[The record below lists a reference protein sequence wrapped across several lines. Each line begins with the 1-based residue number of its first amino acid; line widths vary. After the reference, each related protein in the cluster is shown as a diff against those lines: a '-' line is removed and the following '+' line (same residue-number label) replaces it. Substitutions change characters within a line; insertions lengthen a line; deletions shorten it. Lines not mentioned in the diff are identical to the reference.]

1 MYECYT
7 VEVEGT
13 GLRFAARK
21 DGGKDIAYL
30 PGQPPKGYTL
40 VNLIGDPGFLHCA
53 VFRKDGGAGGFF
65 ALHDTEG
72 VLFLAVAESTLAY
85 GLGLAHMGRTVTY
98 ACYSADIF
106 EELGDSDD

>member
-53 VFRKDGGAGGFF
+53 VFVKTAVRA
-65 ALHDTEG
+65 ALPCMTP
-72 VLFLAVAESTLAY
+72 
-85 GLGLAHMGRTVTY
+85 R
-98 ACYSADIF
+98 ACCFWLWPKAIWPTAWASHTWAAR
-106 EELGDSDD
+106 

>member
-30 PGQPPKGYTL
+30 PGQPPKG
-40 VNLIGDPGFLHCA
+40 
-53 VFRKDGGAGGFF
+53 
-65 ALHDTEG
+65 
-72 VLFLAVAESTLAY
+72 
-85 GLGLAHMGRTVTY
+85 
-98 ACYSADIF
+98 
-106 EELGDSDD
+106 

>member
-13 GLRFAARK
+13 GLRFAPRK
-21 DGGKDIAYL
+21 DNARTWPICR
-30 PGQPPKGYTL
+30 GQPPKGYTL

-53 VFRKDGGAGGFF
+53 VFRKDGAAGGFF

-72 VLFLAVAESTLAY
+72 VLFLAVAESNGLRP
-85 GLGLAHMGRTVTY
+85 LGLRTW
-98 ACYSADIF
+98 AA
-106 EELGDSDD
+106 L